1 MRFLLRLSNKGKYT
15 PADQKKLTTRA
26 YETVRSLGA
35 DIGNLRVSSSAV
47 EFDLLLDSKES
58 LNEALKALERE
69 IGPILTMREL
79 DVETTAHV
87 GSEDA
92 ISLGLKLFNEERY
105 WESHEALE
113 IAWRRFSESEKEVL
127 QGIIL
132 VAAALVHLQKNDPE
146 VALSVLQR
154 AYGKLAASQRKQFG
168 VDIAAL
174 KQKIASMLSSGH
186 PTFFT
191 IETEG

>member
-1 MRFLLRLSNKGKYT
+1 MRFLLRLSNKGNYRPEDRKRLST
-15 PADQKKLTTRA
+15 AA
-26 YETVRSLGA
+26 YETVRGLGA

-58 LNEALKALERE
+58 LDEAVKVLEKE
-69 IGPILTMREL
+69 IGPMLTMREL

-92 ISLGLKLFNEERY
+92 IRLGLRLFNEERY

-113 IAWRRFSESEKEVL
+113 IAWRRFTGVEKEVL

-132 VAAALVHLQKNDPE
+132 IAAALVHLQKNEPD
-146 VALSVLQR
+146 VALSVLLR
-154 AYGKLAASQRKQFG
+154 GYGKLAASQGKQFG
-168 VDIAAL
+168 VDMVGLKHKVAAM
-174 KQKIASMLSSGH
+174 ISSDH
-186 PTFFT
+186 PSFFT
-191 IETEG
+191 IETQD